1 MKTSKFVIRTPFCQK
16 FESKEINPPF
26 QTFKEK
32 PPAWKYAR
40 CIPLHHTGGAAAL
53 VLRLRPNPA
62 NTPRR
67 ISVGDV
73 LSPSFRAHIGVF
85 GSAAAA
91 KCVSPATMDPLSDL
105 KKNALPGGMIIIVR

>member
-1 MKTSKFVIRTPFCQK
+1 MREPRDDG
-16 FESKEINPPF
+16 PPF
-26 QTFKEK
+26 RLEEK
-32 PPAWKYAR
+32 RPAWKYAR

-62 NTPRR
+62 NTLRR

-73 LSPSFRAHIGVF
+73 LSPSLRAHIGVL